1 LDLRLG
7 EDVVAD
13 SAIQIFERNQID
25 TPPDKGGQLVFD
37 GCNFPTWFV
46 AWLKFVKDIH
56 VAVRSEVVAEDRSKE
71 REAADMVALAE
82 VGKSLVVK

>member
-1 LDLRLG
+1 
-7 EDVVAD
+7 
-13 SAIQIFERNQID
+13 
-25 TPPDKGGQLVFD
+25 
-37 GCNFPTWFV
+37 V
-46 AWLKFVKDIH
+46 AWLKFVKNIH